1 MPKCRRTLF
10 SYTTTVLAIESLS
23 STLIERMTQLY
34 LDNYEG
40 SSKTLFTGDL
50 SKRTRFS
57 CCLQMVTLSDSLPF
71 SNMYRQL
78 MGAHSGWFYSG
89 DTIVDKEHWG
99 QQQLARAWISR
110 IGRIKAEAPDTPLYW
125 FLLVKGHRTFKY
137 LSVSEIPST
146 RIGTGRAPT

>member
-1 MPKCRRTLF
+1 MPKCCRTLF

-50 SKRTRFS
+50 SKRTRLS

-78 MGAHSGWFYSG
+78 MGAHSGWSIPE
-89 DTIVDKEHWG
+89 TRSSTKEHWG
-99 QQQLARAWISR
+99 Q
-110 IGRIKAEAPDTPLYW
+110 
-125 FLLVKGHRTFKY
+125 
-137 LSVSEIPST
+137 
-146 RIGTGRAPT
+146 